1 NEMKID
7 GENKEAIIKIFNE
20 AIVREK
26 YSLYPGSEETY
37 LNAKDAEYSLVI
49 HTKKGNKNINL
60 FLNSYQDHVD
70 IVKKYKN
77 KMVAYSTYP
86 LQLDVLTKK

>member
-1 NEMKID
+1 
-7 GENKEAIIKIFNE
+7 
-20 AIVREK
+20 
-26 YSLYPGSEETY
+26 
-37 LNAKDAEYSLVI
+37 
-49 HTKKGNKNINL
+49 
-60 FLNSYQDHVD
+60 YQDHVD